1 MSTFALPS
9 SSRSLK
15 RIPRVQ
21 PNNGISIWH
30 RAAQRGVILV
40 GVAVVLGIILL
51 QVVDKAGGGGGG
63 NIAPPVTNG
72 SGGTTVTTVVADAG
86 RPPGEVRVLAL
97 NGSGVNG
104 AAATLAHSLQKRA
117 GAMAGGQNAI
127 AGTANAPLQNGTTV
141 ACRAKFEKEA
151 TELAVV
157 VGNGAVVGAFPVP
170 DPAGSENADCV
181 VIRGR

>member
-86 RPPGEVRVLAL
+86 RPPAEVRVLAL

-104 AAATLAHSLQKRA
+104 AAATLANELRGK
-117 GAMAGGQNAI
+117 GYAI

-151 TELAVV
+151 TTLAAV
-157 VGNGAVVGAFPVP
+157 VGNGAVVVAFPVP

-181 VIRGR
+181 VIRGK